1 VTRES
6 PPTVPRHYRHCRCSS
21 RTMPLG
27 STHTPTLGPLG
38 SQPSDQA
45 TLRAPDCSDAFL
57 GRGHRRAYQGL
68 AEAWLIG
75 HSVHFACHTHHAD
88 AGFFRWCSRQPVT
101 ANIAPSGIPWEH
113 TGADPDHVY
122 PSYLYPNGRAT
133 TQYWLRFRSCF
144 DAPSPPFYR
153 LSVGPRTPRYTLRY
167 FVRISEGC
175 YWLRAASVRNL
186 NLGP

>member
-122 PSYLYPNGRAT
+122 PSYLYPNGRVT
-133 TQYWLRFRSCF
+133 TQRWLGFHSLVLIH
-144 DAPSPPFYR
+144 PSPLFHR
-153 LSVGPRTPRYTLRY
+153 TLVGPWAPDTLRY
-167 FVRISEGC
+167 FDFVRISKGGF
-175 YWLRAASVRNL
+175 WLRVPRGG
-186 NLGP
+186 LGT